1 VDDTVHFLNKY
12 LRARREH
19 GLSAADSI
27 GYAFD
32 TVGRALVVTTVVLIA
47 GFMVLSS
54 SSFKLNADL
63 GLLSAMTIGFA
74 LIADFLL
81 LPGLLLVAD
90 RRKQIVLNRSDREIG
105 ELAEVTVNE

>member
-1 VDDTVHFLNKY
+1 
-12 LRARREH
+12 
-19 GLSAADSI
+19 
-27 GYAFD
+27 
-32 TVGRALVVTTVVLIA
+32 
-47 GFMVLSS
+47 
-54 SSFKLNADL
+54 
-63 GLLSAMTIGFA
+63 MTIGFA